1 MLCLPVFIIL
11 LLLIPSASSVDV
23 QPLTKDDVPL
33 ASYNDNARRTLQSL
47 SMARIC
53 CSRKLWCCGIPF

>member
-33 ASYNDNARRTLQSL
+33 ASFLANARRTLQSL
-47 SMARIC
+47 WMTRRC
-53 CSRKLWCCGIPF
+53 CPKKPYCCPGGK

>member
-33 ASYNDNARRTLQSL
+33 ASFLDDARRTLQSL
-47 SMARIC
+47 WMTRRC
-53 CSRKLWCCGIPF
+53 CPGNFACCGK